1 MSFKRYQY
9 ALPRHSNG
17 NELVELLRGE
27 GVSLQMQP
35 STSLERVFHDSF
47 DWRLYRAGL
56 LLFVDHAGRSRRMT
70 LRALDDGLDLVST
83 EISDDPCFGPDVPE
97 GVMRR
102 RVAPALGERRLLP
115 QSSLLARLRYGHVLD
130 DDGKTVARLCLEHHR
145 VCRDDGAP
153 RRLRDRLALIP
164 VRGYDD
170 WLERLRAIFEERLAW
185 DRLQSPVLD
194 EALTALGR
202 RPLDYRT
209 KPSRDFDPQLPVGE
223 AARRLLSDLFQV
235 IEANEEGIRH
245 DLDVEFLHDLR
256 VAVRRTRVLLGQMK
270 EALATPQFVHYRNEF
285 AWLGAMTG
293 PVRDLDVHLSGYPRY
308 AAWAGERA
316 DDLAPLQA
324 LLRRERS
331 LERRRLLE
339 LLASPRYRNLKSS
352 WRRLL
357 DCEAGPEWTDG
368 DAGIAVSIAS
378 AEMVRDRHDKVLKR
392 GARLDA
398 ETPDADFHELRKDCK
413 KLRYT
418 MECFAGQF
426 PAEALRPLIKALKG
440 LQDNLGEYQ
449 DLCVHRDS
457 LRAYAERL
465 GAEGGAGERAAE
477 AIAAVID
484 GIEAR
489 KRVVHDEFA
498 AAFRHFAEASERK
511 RARTVIE
518 DAGLVASA

>member
-17 NELVELLRGE
+17 NELAESLRREGLDLRTQSPVGVERIFL
-27 GVSLQMQP
+27 
-35 STSLERVFHDSF
+35 DSF

-56 LLFVDHAGRSRRMT
+56 LLFADQAGARRRLT
-70 LRALDDGLDLVST
+70 LRGLGDELDLVST
-83 EISDDPCFGPDVPE
+83 GIKDDPRFGADLPD

-102 RVAPALGERRLLP
+102 RVAPALGGRRLLP
-115 QSSLLARLRYGHVLD
+115 QSRLLVRLRDFHVLD
-130 DDGKTVARLCLEHHR
+130 DEGKTVARLCIEQHR

-170 WLERLRAIFEERLAW
+170 WLTRLRGIFEESLAW
-185 DRLQSPVLD
+185 DRLQAPVLD

-202 RPLDYRT
+202 RPLDYRP
-209 KPSRDFDPQLPVGE
+209 KPSRDFDPRLPVGE
-223 AARRLLSDLFQV
+223 AARQLLSDLFLV
-235 IEANEEGIRH
+235 IEANEEGVRH

-256 VAVRRTRVLLGQMK
+256 VAIRRSRALLAQMK
-270 EALATPQFVHYRNEF
+270 DVLSTPQFVHYRNEF
-285 AWLGAMTG
+285 AWLGTMTG
-293 PVRDLDVHLSGYPRY
+293 PVRDLDVHLAGFPRY

-316 DDLAPLQA
+316 NDLAPLQA

-339 LLASPRYRNLKSS
+339 LLASPRYRNLKSG

-357 DCEAGPEWTDG
+357 DSEAGPEWTDG
-368 DAGIAVSIAS
+368 DAGIAVSLAS
-378 AEMVRDRHDKVLKR
+378 AAMIRDRHDKVLKR
-392 GARLDA
+392 GARIDA
-398 ETPDADFHELRKDCK
+398 GSPDADFHELRKDCK

-418 MECFAGQF
+418 MEFFAGQF
-426 PAEALRPLIKALKG
+426 PAEALRPLVKALKR

-449 DLCVHRDS
+449 DLCVHRES

-484 GIEAR
+484 GIDAR
-489 KRVVHDEFA
+489 KRAVHDEFA
-498 AAFRHFAEASERK
+498 AAFRHFTEASERK
-511 RARTVIE
+511 RARPVIE
-518 DAGLVASA
+518 DAGLAASA